1 MDSKTFQVLNM
12 TCNGCVNTVRTEVE
26 SVSGVVNVDI
36 NKPSQLVTVEWE
48 APATWDAIK
57 DALTDIDYAPTE
69 AN

>member
-1 MDSKTFQVLNM
+1 MDNKTFQVLNM
-12 TCNGCVNTVRTEVE
+12 TCNGCVNTVRAEVE

-48 APATWDAIK
+48 APATWDSIK
-57 DALTDIDYAPTE
+57 DALTEIDYAPSE